1 MIEAFVGEL
10 FFNLNIKLK
19 LIWTNR
25 DIKELVMAKSEIK
38 KNKKMPKQNKT
49 NWNEKKTK
57 LLPWLS
63 AQLGPS
69 WLRCCNLACHF

>member
-38 KNKKMPKQNKT
+38 KIKKCPS
-49 NWNEKKTK
+49 KTK
-57 LLPWLS
+57 QTEMKKKLNYCHGYQLS
-63 AQLGPS
+63 WGLVDSAVVI
-69 WLRCCNLACHF
+69 